1 MAGVAH
7 IRRIDMVGPF
17 AAGCDP
23 VVTTQTVVKK
33 RRVIDHGGQPRGHQV
48 ASIAFLGGNNM
59 INGFTTGYHVIMTG
73 GAHTD
78 NFVVIHRTVG

>member
-1 MAGVAH
+1 MRGTFAT
-7 IRRIDMVGPF
+7 RIDTI
-17 AAGCDP
+17 
-23 VVTTQTVVKK
+23 VTANTVIDK
-33 RRVIDHGGQPRGHQV
+33 RRVIHHGGQPRGHQV